1 MFQEKVDQTIAV
13 LKEKQIDAWMIFT
26 RESHTMAD
34 PAMAMVVGAH
44 CTWDSAF
51 IFTAKGDTIAIVGNL
66 DKAAFDDLKHF
77 KQVYA
82 FKQGIGQKLRE
93 VLNQINPAKI
103 ALNFSKNDYMSDGL
117 THGMYLQLQELL
129 ENTDFKDRF
138 VSSEQ
143 IIAAVRGRK
152 SATEI
157 SRIQAA
163 CDLTVEIFEKVT
175 EFVRPG
181 VTENQLAEFILEETK
196 KAGVVPAWDPAH
208 CPAVFTGPETA
219 GAHYGPTGR
228 PIERGHI
235 MNIDFGVKLDDYV
248 SDLQRTWYFLRE
260 GETEAPAEV
269 VKAFETVRDAIQAA
283 ADALVPGKQGW
294 EIDKVARDYIMS
306 QGFDEYPHALGHQV
320 GRSAHDGAG
329 TLCPIWERYKQVPF
343 MKVEAG
349 QVYTL
354 EPRVFSPGFGTATIE
369 EIVVVRENGVEF
381 LSKPQK
387 ELICIG
393 SQILS

>member
-1 MFQEKVDQTIAV
+1 MIQEKVDQTIAV
-13 LKEKQIDAWMIFT
+13 LQEKGVDAWLIFA

-34 PAMAMVVGAH
+34 PAMSMVVGAH

-51 IFTAKGDTIAIVGNL
+51 IYTAKGDTIAIVGNL
-66 DKAAFDDLKHF
+66 DKAAFEDQKHF
-77 KQVYA
+77 KHVHS
-82 FKQGIGQKLRE
+82 FKQGIGDLLRQVMAE
-93 VLNQINPAKI
+93 INPQKI
-103 ALNFSKNDYMSDGL
+103 ALNFSKNDYMADGL
-117 THGMYLQLQELL
+117 THGMYLQLLELFA
-129 ENTDFKDRF
+129 ETPFKDRF
-138 VSSEQ
+138 VSSEA

-157 SRIQAA
+157 SRIKAA
-163 CDLTVEIFEKVT
+163 CDLTVTIFDKVT
-175 EFVRPG
+175 GFVRPG
-181 VTENQLAEFILEETK
+181 MTESQLAAFILEETR

-208 CPAVFTGPETA
+208 CPAVFTGPDTA

-235 MNIDFGVKLDDYV
+235 MNIDFGVKREDYV

-260 GETEAPAEV
+260 GETHAPAEV

-283 ADALVPGKQGW
+283 ADALVPGKMGW
-294 EIDKVARDYIMS
+294 EIDKIARDYILS

-354 EPRVFSPGFGTATIE
+354 EPRVFSPGFGTATME
-369 EIVVVRENGVEF
+369 EIVVVRENGVEY
-381 LSKPQK
+381 LSKPQT

-393 SQILS
+393 

>member
-1 MFQEKVDQTIAV
+1 MIQEKVDQTISV
-13 LKEKQIDAWMIFT
+13 LREKGIDAWLIFA

-34 PAMAMVVGAH
+34 PAMSMVVGAH

-66 DKAAFDDLKHF
+66 DKAAFEDQKHF
-77 KQVYA
+77 KQVHS
-82 FKQGIGQKLRE
+82 FKQGIGDVLRQVFAE
-93 VLNQINPAKI
+93 INPRKI
-103 ALNFSKNDYMSDGL
+103 ALNFSKNDYMADGL
-117 THGMYLQLQELL
+117 THGMYLQLLDLL
-129 ENTDFKDRF
+129 AETPYKDRF
-138 VSSEQ
+138 VSSEE

-157 SRIQAA
+157 NRIKAA
-163 CDLTVEIFEKVT
+163 CDLTVAIFDKVT
-175 EFVRPG
+175 GFVRPG
-181 VTENQLAEFILEETK
+181 MTESQLAAFILEETR

-208 CPAVFTGPETA
+208 CPAVFTGPDTA

-235 MNIDFGVKLDDYV
+235 MNIDFGVKCEDYV

-260 GETEAPAEV
+260 GESHAPVEV
-269 VKAFETVRDAIQAA
+269 IKAFETVRDAIQAA
-283 ADALVPGKQGW
+283 ADALVPGKMGW
-294 EIDKVARDYIMS
+294 EIDKIARDYILG

-381 LSKPQK
+381 LSNPQT

-393 SQILS
+393 